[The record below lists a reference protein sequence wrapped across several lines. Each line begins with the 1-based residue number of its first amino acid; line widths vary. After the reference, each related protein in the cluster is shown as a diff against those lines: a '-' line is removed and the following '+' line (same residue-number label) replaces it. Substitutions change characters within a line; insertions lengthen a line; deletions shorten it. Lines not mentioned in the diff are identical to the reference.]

1 MDADLIPVRLTLEST
16 TRDDDGSVELPIRI
30 MTTGK
35 LKPTTTGFMLR
46 YVESISDESTGEVMS
61 SPVTLTLQADRVVMN
76 RAGEFGSTMVFV
88 KDTRFQGLYHT
99 PYGDMGLAL
108 YTTHVYC
115 KASREKGTVRLE
127 YQIDMN
133 GRYASTQ
140 TIALDYVAEGAAC

>member
-1 MDADLIPVRLTLEST
+1 MDSDLISVHLTLESSS
-16 TRDDDGSVELPIRI
+16 RDDDGAIDAPIRI

-35 LKPTTTGFMLR
+35 LKPTSGGFMLR
-46 YVESISDESTGEVMS
+46 YVESAADEATGEIMS
-61 SPVTLTLQADRVVMN
+61 SPVTLTLQPDRVVMN

-88 KDTRFQGLYHT
+88 KDTRFQGQYHT

-115 KASREKGTVRLE
+115 KAGKDKGTVRLE

-140 TIALDYVAEGAAC
+140 TIALDYVAEDVPC

>member
-1 MDADLIPVRLTLEST
+1 MESDLIPVRLTLVSSS
-16 TRDDDGSVELPIRI
+16 RDDDGAVDEPIRI

-46 YVESISDESTGEVMS
+46 YVESATDDYTGEITS
-61 SPVTLTLQADRVVMN
+61 SPVTLTLQPDRVVMN

-115 KASREKGTVRLE
+115 KAGRDKGTVRLE

-133 GRYASTQ
+133 GRYAATQ
-140 TIALDYVAEGAAC
+140 TIALDYVAEAAPC

>member
-1 MDADLIPVRLTLEST
+1 MESDLIPVRLTLESSS
-16 TRDDDGSVELPIRI
+16 RDDDGAVDTPIRI

-35 LKPTTTGFMLR
+35 LKPTSTGYMLR
-46 YVESISDESTGEVMS
+46 YVESATDEGTGEIMS
-61 SPVTLTLQADRVVMN
+61 SPVTLTLQPDRVVMN

-115 KASREKGTVRLE
+115 KAAKDKGTVRLE

-133 GRYASTQ
+133 GRYAATQ
-140 TIALDYVAEGAAC
+140 TIALDYVAEGVPC

>member
-1 MDADLIPVRLTLEST
+1 MEPDLIPVRLTLVSSS
-16 TRDDDGSVELPIRI
+16 RDDEGAADEPIRI

-46 YVESISDESTGEVMS
+46 YVESAADDNTGEVIS
-61 SPVTLTLQADRVVMN
+61 STVTLTLQPDRVVMS

-115 KASREKGTVRLE
+115 KAERDKGAVRLE

-140 TIALDYVAEGAAC
+140 TIALDYVAEAVPC

>member
-1 MDADLIPVRLTLEST
+1 MDAVLIPVRLTLESSS
-16 TRDDDGSVELPIRI
+16 RDDVGAADTPIRI
-30 MTTGK
+30 MTNGK
-35 LKPTTTGFMLR
+35 LKPTSTGFMLR
-46 YVESISDESTGEVMS
+46 YVESATDEGTGEVMS
-61 SPVTLTLQADRVVMN
+61 SPVTLTLQPDRVVMN

-115 KASREKGTVRLE
+115 KAAKDKGTVRLE

-133 GRYASTQ
+133 GHYASTQ
-140 TIALDYVAEGAAC
+140 TIALDYVAEDVPC

>member
-1 MDADLIPVRLTLEST
+1 MESDLIPVRLTLESAS
-16 TRDDDGSVELPIRI
+16 RDDDGAMDTPIRI

-46 YVESISDESTGEVMS
+46 YVESATDEGTGEVMS
-61 SPVTLTLQADRVVMN
+61 SPVTLTLQPDRVVMN

-133 GRYASTQ
+133 GSYASTQ
-140 TIALDYVAEGAAC
+140 TISLDYVAESVPC

>member
-1 MDADLIPVRLTLEST
+1 
-16 TRDDDGSVELPIRI
+16 
-30 MTTGK
+30 
-35 LKPTTTGFMLR
+35 MLR
-46 YVESISDESTGEVMS
+46 YVESAADDNTGEVMS
-61 SPVTLTLQADRVVMN
+61 STVTLTLQPDRVVMS

-115 KASREKGTVRLE
+115 RAERDKGTVRLE

-140 TIALDYVAEGAAC
+140 TIALDYVAEAAPC

>member
-1 MDADLIPVRLTLEST
+1 MDAALIPVRLTLKSSS
-16 TRDDDGSVELPIRI
+16 RDDDGAEDTPIRI

-35 LKPTTTGFMLR
+35 LKPISTGFMLR
-46 YVESISDESTGEVMS
+46 YVESAADEGTGEITS
-61 SPVTLTLQADRVVMN
+61 STVTLTLQPDRVVMS

-88 KDTRFQGLYHT
+88 KDTRFEGLYHT

-115 KASREKGTVRLE
+115 KADREKGTVRLE

-133 GRYASTQ
+133 GHYAATQ
-140 TIALDYVAEGAAC
+140 TIALDYVAEPC

>member
-61 SPVTLTLQADRVVMN
+61 SPVTLTLQPDRVVMN

-115 KASREKGTVRLE
+115 KAAPEKGTVRLE

-140 TIALDYVAEGAAC
+140 TIALDYVAEGTAC